1 MDAENKTLCD
11 KLKRLQELLLQN
23 LMKRLMPKHQC
34 RYCLE
39 PDRIGNLLS
48 LCACRGSVMYVHKEC
63 LLRWIFQRFKNHQI
77 SGNQIV
83 NCEICKY
90 PMRMWFK
97 APKWFPFV
105 LSTRAFWK
113 MLADLTFILLGM
125 LLYVRELI
133 QLRIGRERRCSS
145 LKSFVKV
152 AYMSITSGFFGI
164 SFTIDKNLFRRP
176 IGKFRL
182 WSIVKDLITLTRMVT
197 FVSILVRW
205 MKKLHTIACYYIRAI
220 TTERLRCATWT
231 FDPLNVA
238 DVRES

>member
-1 MDAENKTLCD
+1 MNAELKEFFDQSD
-11 KLKRLQELLLQN
+11 KLLKDFILEACKACQ
-23 LMKRLMPKHQC
+23 PKHHC

-39 PDRIGNLLS
+39 PDMIGNLLS

-77 SGNQIV
+77 SSNQIV
-83 NCEICKY
+83 NCEICKH

-97 APKWFPFV
+97 APEWFPFV

-113 MLADLTFILLGM
+113 MLVDLTFIVLGL

-133 QLRIGRERRCSS
+133 QLRIGRKRRCNS
-145 LKSFVKV
+145 LYCFLKV
-152 AYMSITSGFFGI
+152 FYMSITSGFFGL

-182 WSIVKDLITLTRMVT
+182 LSIIKDLITVTRLVT
-197 FVSILVRW
+197 CISIMVRW
-205 MKKLHTIACYYIRAI
+205 IKKLHTIACYYIRAI
-220 TTERLRCATWT
+220 TAERLRCATWT
-231 FDPLNVA
+231 FDSLNAA
-238 DVRES
+238 DETEC